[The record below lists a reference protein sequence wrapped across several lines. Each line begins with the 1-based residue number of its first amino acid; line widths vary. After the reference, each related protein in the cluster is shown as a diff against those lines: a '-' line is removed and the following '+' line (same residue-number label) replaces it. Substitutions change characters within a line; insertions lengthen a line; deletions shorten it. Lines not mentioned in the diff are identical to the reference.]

1 MEKITLKLGD
11 VLQLESE
18 INGYV
23 EPQTGEQ
30 VFEGFSKQNL
40 SIILKYE
47 GERTKVEALRDELI
61 KKYGEE
67 DGNGGVLVK
76 MYNEVKDDEGNV
88 TGKVV
93 NPQYIEFDNEYGLL
107 LNQEIEIEYPEI
119 TKEDLKDAGKTKDK
133 YQVLFKLIK
142 KLYLSKTNSKTSK
155 HLFRTL
161 QNPLTN
167 LPKTNQKPC

>member
-18 INGYV
+18 INGYTD
-23 EPQTGEQ
+23 PQTGEQ

-47 GERTKVEALRDELI
+47 LSDFSTELKGERSKVETLRDELI

-93 NPQYIEFDNEYGLL
+93 NPQYIEFDTEYGVL

-142 KLYLSKTNSKTSK
+142 KEVKKEGAN
-155 HLFRTL
+155 
-161 QNPLTN
+161 
-167 LPKTNQKPC
+167 

>member
-18 INGYV
+18 INGYI

-30 VFEGFSKQNL
+30 MFEGFSKQNL

-47 GERTKVEALRDELI
+47 LSDFSTELKGERTKVETLRDELI

-88 TGKVV
+88 TGKVI
-93 NPQYIEFDNEYGLL
+93 NPQYIEFDNEYGVL

-119 TKEDLKDAGKTKDK
+119 TKEDLKEAGKTKDK

-142 KLYLSKTNSKTSK
+142 K
-155 HLFRTL
+155 
-161 QNPLTN
+161 
-167 LPKTNQKPC
+167 

>member
-1 MEKITLKLGD
+1 MDKITLKLGD

-18 INGYV
+18 INGYT

-30 VFEGFSKQNL
+30 VYEGFSKQNL

-47 GERTKVEALRDELI
+47 LSDFSTTLKSERTKVETLRDELI

-67 DGNGGVLVK
+67 DGNGGILVK
-76 MYNEVKDDEGNV
+76 MYNEIKDEEGNI

-93 NPQYIEFDNEYGLL
+93 NPQYLEFDKEYGVL

-119 TKEDLKDAGKTKDK
+119 TIQDLKEAGKTKDK

-142 KLYLSKTNSKTSK
+142 K
-155 HLFRTL
+155 
-161 QNPLTN
+161 Q
-167 LPKTNQKPC
+167 

>member
-11 VLQLESE
+11 VLKLESE
-18 INGYV
+18 INGYI

-47 GERTKVEALRDELI
+47 LSDFSTELKGERTKVEALRDELI

-142 KLYLSKTNSKTSK
+142 KEVKKEGAN
-155 HLFRTL
+155 
-161 QNPLTN
+161 
-167 LPKTNQKPC
+167 

>member
-18 INGYV
+18 INGYTD
-23 EPQTGEQ
+23 PQTGEEI
-30 VFEGFSKQNL
+30 FEGFSKQNL
-40 SIILKYE
+40 SIILKNE
-47 GERTKVEALRDELI
+47 LSDFSTELKNERSKVETLRDQLI

-67 DGNGGVLVK
+67 DGNGGILVK

-93 NPQYIEFDNEYGLL
+93 NPQYVEFDKEYGVL

-142 KLYLSKTNSKTSK
+142 KEVKKEGTN
-155 HLFRTL
+155 
-161 QNPLTN
+161 
-167 LPKTNQKPC
+167 

>member
-18 INGYV
+18 INGYI

-47 GERTKVEALRDELI
+47 LSDFSTELKDERTKVEALRDELI

-67 DGNGGVLVK
+67 DGKGGVLVK
-76 MYNEVKDDEGNV
+76 MYNELKDEEGNV
-88 TGKVV
+88 TGKVI
-93 NPQYIEFDNEYGLL
+93 NPQYIEFDNEYGVL

-142 KLYLSKTNSKTSK
+142 KEKG
-155 HLFRTL
+155 TL
-161 QNPLTN
+161 
-167 LPKTNQKPC
+167 

>member
-18 INGYV
+18 INGYI

-47 GERTKVEALRDELI
+47 LSDFSTELKGERTKVEALRDELI

-76 MYNEVKDDEGNV
+76 MYNEVKDDEGTV

-93 NPQYIEFDNEYGLL
+93 NPQYIEFDNEYGVL

-142 KLYLSKTNSKTSK
+142 KEVKKEGAN
-155 HLFRTL
+155 
-161 QNPLTN
+161 
-167 LPKTNQKPC
+167 

>member
-18 INGYV
+18 INGYI

-40 SIILKYE
+40 SNILKYE
-47 GERTKVEALRDELI
+47 LSDFSTELKGERTKVEALRDELI

-142 KLYLSKTNSKTSK
+142 KEVKKEGAN
-155 HLFRTL
+155 
-161 QNPLTN
+161 
-167 LPKTNQKPC
+167 